1 MAITRNDPGTIY
13 LGGGTCTIV
22 NDRAASEAITPGHM
36 VLLFNNGG
44 IIRYKKH
51 DLAADEAVRAVALEA
66 SMLNRGVD
74 DDYAAND
81 LIEVGIG
88 SNGASFWMFLAS
100 GQNAAAGDPLDSA
113 GDGTLTVGG
122 AVDQVFAAL
131 ENVNNTDGAHPRIRV
146 EVV

>member
-1 MAITRNDPGTIY
+1 MAITRNDPGTIS

-22 NDRAASEAITPGHM
+22 NDRAASEAITPGHL
-36 VLLFNNGG
+36 VLLFNSGG
-44 IIRYKKH
+44 VIRYKKH
-51 DLAADEAVRAVALEA
+51 DSANAEAVRAVALEA

-74 DDYAAND
+74 DDYAEDD

-100 GQNAAAGDPLDSA
+100 GESASAGDPLDSH
-113 GDGTLTVGG
+113 GDGTLEVGG
-122 AVDQVFAAL
+122 TVDQLFAAL
-131 ENVNNTDGAHPRIRV
+131 ENVDNTDGDNSRIRV